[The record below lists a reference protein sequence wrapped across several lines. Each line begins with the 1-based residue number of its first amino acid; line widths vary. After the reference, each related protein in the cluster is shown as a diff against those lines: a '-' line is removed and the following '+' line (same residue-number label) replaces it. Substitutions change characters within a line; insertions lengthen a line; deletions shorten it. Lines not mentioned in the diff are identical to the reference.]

1 MLALFKGEL
10 SYHEFMR
17 EMTYKDMLALRD
29 ARIKQILDEKKAQ
42 DKLAEERA
50 RESNRNAILA
60 K

>member
-29 ARIKQILDEKKAQ
+29 ARIKQILDERKAQ

>member
-1 MLALFKGEL
+1 
-10 SYHEFMR
+10 MR